1 MLLQAEKKILEEIS
15 RSSRVAQLEIQT
27 LLSKVYSDELALDL
41 NRQAARYSRI
51 QEKAEEAL
59 IREGE
64 RPEIV
69 GVLDRS
75 RRWASLQAETALN
88 VSTSHVAELFL
99 REEQK
104 RLDGMMDIVRE
115 QGSLNRETDEIAEE
129 LMDFE
134 EENIRIL
141 GTYLK

>member
-1 MLLQAEKKILEEIS
+1 MLLQAEKKVLEEIS
-15 RSSRVAQLEIQT
+15 RNSRVAQLEIQT
-27 LLSKVYSDELALDL
+27 LLSKVYNEELALDL
-41 NRQAARYSRI
+41 NRQAARYSRL

-59 IREGE
+59 IQEGE

-69 GVLDRS
+69 GILDRS
-75 RRWASLQAETALN
+75 RRWASIQAETALN
-88 VSTSHVAELFL
+88 ISTGHVAELFL

-104 RLDGMMDIVRE
+104 RLDQMMDLIRE
-115 QGSLNRETDEIAEE
+115 QEGLKGETDEIAEE
-129 LMDFE
+129 FMDFE